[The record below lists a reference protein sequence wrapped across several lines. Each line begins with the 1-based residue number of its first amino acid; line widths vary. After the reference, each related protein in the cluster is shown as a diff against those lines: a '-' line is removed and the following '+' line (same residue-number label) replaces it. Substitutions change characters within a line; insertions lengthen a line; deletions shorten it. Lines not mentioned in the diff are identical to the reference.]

1 MRLFLAFA
9 ATLAF
14 GTVGLFAADLT
25 GTISDS
31 MCGAT
36 HPSGANA
43 KQCTAA
49 CIKKGGKYVLV
60 SEGKVYTI
68 SNQKNA
74 ALAMYAGDNVKVT
87 GKVSGDKI
95 TISKIEP
102 AS

>member
-1 MRLFLAFA
+1 MRLLLTLA

-49 CIKKGGKYVLV
+49 CVKKGGKYVLV

-68 SNQKNA
+68 SNQKHA
-74 ALAMYAGDNVKVT
+74 GLAKYAGDNVKVT
-87 GKVSGDKI
+87 GKVSGDTV
-95 TISKIEP
+95 TISKIAP
-102 AS
+102 AA